1 MALRQ
6 LMAFG
11 GNTWLGG
18 VRHARRHANSI
29 FATAGPGRTTDP
41 SIGRVQA
48 ARAVVGALTTFGL
61 ISVYGVDGGWSAVFE
76 DGVTKLFVAPLVL
89 LLVGPLV
96 IAGFIW
102 YVPPQHRPVLRSRLR
117 YPLKAIGWYLGI
129 PLGTIAGYAIVA
141 LLLKATQGI
150 FVAQAVISLFVL
162 VVALPF
168 TIWAAAFLFFSSG
181 AAARY
186 AFNTADVHAALPAVL
201 TAVLVW
207 VLNIVQLGDGL
218 PNGPLAV
225 QIAAFLG
232 GPLSVTA
239 VSVWE
244 LHVLRTRHNVRVRG

>member
-6 LMAFG
+6 LLAFG
-11 GNTWLGG
+11 GSTWLGG

-41 SIGRVQA
+41 VIGRVQT

-76 DGVTKLFVAPLVL
+76 DGLTKLFVAPLVL

-117 YPLKAIGWYLGI
+117 YPLRAIAWYLGI
-129 PLGTIAGYAIVA
+129 PLGAVAGFAVLA
-141 LLLKATQGI
+141 LLLKVSQGI
-150 FVAQAVISLFVL
+150 FALQAVISLAILIVG
-162 VVALPF
+162 LPF
-168 TIWAAAFLFFSSG
+168 LVWAAAFLVFSSG
-181 AAARY
+181 SAARY

-207 VLNIVQLGDGL
+207 VLNVVQLGDGL
-218 PNGPLAV
+218 PNGPLGV
-225 QIAAFLG
+225 QMAAFLG

-239 VSVWE
+239 VSAWE